1 MYLIIMD
8 LLYLYNYGYWLFV
21 SILDL
26 VYDGGIGQGINFMR
40 LIDRIHRRIGSEQHL
55 LFIFSLIFV
64 HRIVFSFVLLS
75 FCQFLI

>member
-55 LFIFSLIFV
+55 LFIFLLIFV
-64 HRIVFSFVLLS
+64 RRIVFSFVLLS

>member
-1 MYLIIMD
+1 MYSIIMD

-40 LIDRIHRRIGSEQHL
+40 LIDRIHQRIG
-55 LFIFSLIFV
+55 
-64 HRIVFSFVLLS
+64 
-75 FCQFLI
+75 